1 MSEER
6 AASHAAALEILN
18 PAERRAM
25 EAMLTSRDQIHGLA
39 GTRRG
44 WQNDHAR
51 SYPRSCPAQRL
62 RRRGLRPD
70 HARRSP
76 PTPGGEAG
84 DGLQRRRREL
94 AGPRLKHI
102 SHRREKIMSDIE
114 HRYYRSFAQM

>member
-1 MSEER
+1 
-6 AASHAAALEILN
+6 L
-18 PAERRAM
+18 
-25 EAMLTSRDQIHGLA
+25 QGLA
-39 GTRRG
+39 GAGKTTTLEAIRE
-44 WQNDHAR
+44 A
-51 SYPRSCPAQRL
+51 AQHNGYA
-62 RRRGLRPD
+62 RRGLRPD

-76 PTPGGEAG
+76 PTPGGGVG